1 MLFQII
7 FLIILILLNAYF
19 AASEMAYISLN
30 DAKIEK
36 EAKEG
41 NKKAQKI
48 KKMLKNPSKF
58 LATIQI
64 GITLAGFLSSA
75 FAADTFARLVQQETS
90 RV

>member
-36 EAKEG
+36 EAKRRKQKGKE
-41 NKKAQKI
+41 NKENV
-48 KKMLKNPSKF
+48 KKS
-58 LATIQI
+58 
-64 GITLAGFLSSA
+64 
-75 FAADTFARLVQQETS
+75 
-90 RV
+90 